1 MRPLDLKTTGDMN
14 FRVIRWLNKVLTV
27 NSTVT
32 VSSHTEL
39 FIYSAETTQQ
49 DREDITEDNYLHR
62 VAVDTPLRTLTE
74 AVNGADVFVG
84 LSAGGLLKPAMLQ
97 SMAPNPLVFALA
109 NPLTPSTCSAPRPA
123 TRSSS
128 RSLRVSDERRGA
140 QVPEID
146 PNLARELRPD
156 VIMATG
162 RSDFPNQINNV
173 CAFPYMFRGALD
185 CRATC
190 INEEMKLAA
199 TRAIADLAKEPRHT
213 PEG

>member
-162 RSDFPNQINNV
+162 RSDFPNQINN
-173 CAFPYMFRGALD
+173 
-185 CRATC
+185 
-190 INEEMKLAA
+190 
-199 TRAIADLAKEPRHT
+199 
-213 PEG
+213 